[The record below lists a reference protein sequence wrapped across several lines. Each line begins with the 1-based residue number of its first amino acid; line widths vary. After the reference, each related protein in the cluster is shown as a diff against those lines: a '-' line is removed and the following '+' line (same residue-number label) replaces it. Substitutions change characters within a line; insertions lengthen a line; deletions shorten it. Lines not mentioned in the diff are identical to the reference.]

1 IALLDEDTGGFQA
14 IHPEDLCDEPLM
26 PRVRD
31 APVLI
36 FDGDESYG
44 VEATP
49 MEGIDIS
56 DETAPEVAPEETPL
70 VEEAMVFVE
79 TSQYALTNIEGS
91 VLTEHRVELPEAEYD
106 EMLLK
111 LDKLQNRA
119 LALRLTKQFVYKL
132 PGVQAPTRV
141 TSAATTVPATAALPA
156 ATRQGPMVTPI
167 KGSAA
172 SALGNE
178 AGGRSHSPVSRMQY
192 ALKVSALALAGRTVT
207 TEQIQSEK
215 TAAAAGTP
223 VCLFYVF
230 GNCNHPSKCKRLH
243 HRVLIKSAA
252 SSGADVCKFY
262 LGETGCHN
270 GTSCTFRHFV
280 LPP

>member
-1 IALLDEDTGGFQA
+1 MALLDEDTGGFQA
-14 IHPEDLCDEPLM
+14 IHPEDLCDESFV

-31 APVLI
+31 ATELI
-36 FDGDESYG
+36 FDGGESYG

-49 MEGIDIS
+49 MEGIDIT

-70 VEEAMVFVE
+70 VEEAIAFVE
-79 TSQYALTNIEGS
+79 TSQYALAQIEGS
-91 VLTEHRVELPEAEYD
+91 ALTEHRVELPEAEYD

-119 LALRLTKQFVYKL
+119 LALRLTKQF
-132 PGVQAPTRV
+132 APTRV
-141 TSAATTVPATAALPA
+141 TSAATTAPATAALSA
-156 ATRQGPMVTPI
+156 ATRQGPMATPT
-167 KGSAA
+167 KGPAA
-172 SALGNE
+172 SALGDE
-178 AGGRSHSPVSRMQY
+178 AGDRSYSPASRMQH

-207 TEQIQSEK
+207 PEQIQSEK
-215 TAAAAGTP
+215 TAAAAGTS

-243 HRVLIKSAA
+243 RRVLIKSAA

-262 LGETGCHN
+262 LGEMGCQN
-270 GTSCTFRHFV
+270 GTSCTFRHF
-280 LPP
+280 